1 MRGSVR
7 RISFWLVTIAAA
19 AVFAGAAWYQARPD
33 REGVAAAPAPAR
45 PAAAV
50 AVEAARVAIGTVVE
64 DLRALGSLRP
74 NEAVTVSTE
83 IAGRVARIGFVEGQA
98 VREGEVLVELDAT
111 ILQAEAAKARSDLTL
126 ARANHARAEALAS
139 KGLGTL
145 RARDEAR
152 AALQAAEAEVALA
165 QARLQKTVIRAPL
178 SGVIGLRAV
187 SVGAYVTPGQ
197 RIVEL
202 ADVDPLKVDFR
213 VPELALAALRP
224 GQPIRVSV
232 DALPGK
238 SFEGEIDAI
247 DPIVDVAGRAIRLRA
262 SIPNR
267 KRELLPGLFA
277 RVQIVVERREE
288 ALLVP
293 ESAVFAEGNERFV
306 YRVRDGRA
314 ARTAVQLGQRRPGQ
328 VEVRKGLARGDVV
341 VTAGHQKLR
350 DGAAVEVVKPEEEA

>member
-1 MRGSVR
+1 MRKVR
-7 RISFWLVTIAAA
+7 FWVVLLVAAA
-19 AVFAGAAWYQARPD
+19 ALAGAAWHHAVTPRD
-33 REGVAAAPAPAR
+33 GAVAAQPEPPAQ
-45 PAAAV
+45 AV
-50 AVEAARVAIGTVVE
+50 AVETARVAVGTVVE
-64 DLRALGSLRP
+64 DLRALGTLRP
-74 NEAVTVSTE
+74 NEAVTVSAE
-83 IAGRVARIGFVEGQA
+83 IAGRVARIAFAEGQA
-98 VREGEVLVELDAT
+98 VREGDVLVELDAA
-111 ILQAEAAKARSDLTL
+111 ILQAELAKARSDLTL
-126 ARANHARAEALAS
+126 ARANHTRAEALAE

-152 AALQAAEAEVALA
+152 AALQAAEADVALA

-213 VPELALAALRP
+213 VPELALGALRP
-224 GQPIRVSV
+224 GQAIRVTV
-232 DALPGK
+232 DARPGR

-277 RVQIVVERREE
+277 RVQIVVDRRED
-288 ALLVP
+288 ALLIP
-293 ESAVFAEGNERFV
+293 ESAVFAEGNRRYV
-306 YRVRDGRA
+306 YRVREGRA
-314 ARTAVQLGQRRPGQ
+314 ALTPVELGQRRPGK

-350 DGAAVEVVKPEEEA
+350 DGAAIEVLKPDETA

>member
-1 MRGSVR
+1 VGKVL
-7 RISFWLVTIAAA
+7 FWLVTTVAAA
-19 AVFAGAAWYQARPD
+19 LLAGAAWHYARLPAD
-33 REGVAAAPAPAR
+33 GGAAAAQAPSRA
-45 PAAAV
+45 PEAV
-50 AVEAARVAIGTVVE
+50 SVETARVAVGTVIE
-64 DLRALGSLRP
+64 DLRALGTLRP

-83 IAGRVARIGFVEGQA
+83 IAGRVERIGFAEGQP
-98 VREGEVLVELDAT
+98 VRAGEVLVELDAA

-126 ARANHARAEALAS
+126 ARANHARAEALAT

-152 AALQAAEAEVALA
+152 AALQAAEADVALA

-178 SGVIGLRAV
+178 SGVIGLRSV

-213 VPELALAALRP
+213 LPELALPTLRLR
-224 GQPIRVSV
+224 QPIRVTV

-267 KRELLPGLFA
+267 ARELLPGLFA
-277 RVQIVVERREE
+277 RVQIVVERREA
-288 ALLVP
+288 ALLIP
-293 ESAVFAEGNERFV
+293 ESAVFAEGNQRFV
-306 YRVRDGRA
+306 YRVLDGRA
-314 ARTAVQLGQRRPGQ
+314 ALTAVELGQRRPGQ
-328 VEVRKGLARGDVV
+328 VEVRKGLGRKDVV

-350 DGAAVEVVKPEEEA
+350 DGAAVELLKPEEEA

>member
-1 MRGSVR
+1 MRNIR
-7 RISFWLVTIAAA
+7 FWLITIV
-19 AVFAGAAWYQARPD
+19 AVAVLAGAAWYQTRPSASPSP
-33 REGVAAAPAPAR
+33 ER
-45 PAAAV
+45 PAEPV
-50 AVEAARVAIGTVVE
+50 AVETARVAVGTVVE

-74 NEAVTVSTE
+74 NEAVTVSSE
-83 IAGRVARIGFVEGQA
+83 IAGRVERIAFAEGQS
-98 VREGEVLVELDAT
+98 VRVGEILVELDAA
-111 ILQAEAAKARSDLTL
+111 ILQAEAAKARSELTL

-152 AALQAAEAEVALA
+152 AGLQAAQAEVALA

-178 SGVIGLRAV
+178 SGVVGLRSV
-187 SVGAYVTPGQ
+187 SAGAYVTPGQ

-213 VPELALAALRP
+213 VPELALPALRA
-224 GQPIRVSV
+224 GQPIRVTV

-267 KRELLPGLFA
+267 GRELLPGLFA
-277 RVQIVVERREE
+277 RVQIVVERREA
-288 ALLVP
+288 ALLIP
-293 ESAVFAEGNERFV
+293 ESAVFAEGNQRFV
-306 YRVRDGRA
+306 YRVLDGRA
-314 ARTAVQLGQRRPGQ
+314 ALTAVELGQRRPGQ

-350 DGAAVEVVKPEEEA
+350 EGAAVELVKQEKEA

>member
-1 MRGSVR
+1 MRKVR
-7 RISFWLVTIAAA
+7 FWVVLLVAAA
-19 AVFAGAAWYQARPD
+19 ALAGVAWYQAVTPRD
-33 REGVAAAPAPAR
+33 GAVAAQPEHPAQ
-45 PAAAV
+45 AV
-50 AVEAARVAIGTVVE
+50 AVETARVAVGTVVE
-64 DLRALGSLRP
+64 DLRALGTLRP
-74 NEAVTVSTE
+74 NEAVTVSAE
-83 IAGRVARIGFVEGQA
+83 IAGRVARIAFAEGQA
-98 VREGEVLVELDAT
+98 VREGDVLVELDAA
-111 ILQAEAAKARSDLTL
+111 ILQAELAKARSDLTL
-126 ARANHARAEALAS
+126 ARANHTRAEALAE

-152 AALQAAEAEVALA
+152 AALQAAEADVALA

-213 VPELALAALRP
+213 VPELALGALRP
-224 GQPIRVSV
+224 GQAIRVTV
-232 DALPGK
+232 DARPGR

-277 RVQIVVERREE
+277 RVQIVVDRRED
-288 ALLVP
+288 ALLIP
-293 ESAVFAEGNERFV
+293 ESAVFAEGNRRYV
-306 YRVRDGRA
+306 YRVREGRA
-314 ARTAVQLGQRRPGQ
+314 ALTPVELGQRRPGK

-350 DGAAVEVVKPEEEA
+350 DGAAVEVLKPDEKA